1 VLDKATN
8 LNSGLNIT
16 DTQSGFRA
24 FAAHTASV
32 FRFRSNGFGIES
44 EMLMDA
50 TSAGLRIKEVEDSFL
65 SDKEPHGATQIPE
78 LDNVINIFQPKP
90 DIPML
95 KTCLQEAAA

>member
-1 VLDKATN
+1 VCALQRRNSGGLQLWGSTN

-50 TSAGLRIKEVEDSFL
+50 ARAGLRVKEVEIGVRYDVFNRESC
-65 SDKEPHGATQIPE
+65 EPRGAVTHGSGDE
-78 LDNVINIFQPKP
+78 
-90 DIPML
+90 
-95 KTCLQEAAA
+95 